1 VLRVASI
8 VMLLGLLALAAI
20 LLGRARRRRAAET

>member
-1 VLRVASI
+1 
-8 VMLLGLLALAAI
+8 MLLGLLALAAI

>member
-8 VMLLGLLALAAI
+8 VMLLGLLALAWV
-20 LLGRARRRRAAET
+20 LLGRARRRRTSEP